1 MADELYR
8 REQFDEA
15 IKEFDRV
22 LERKPGHFWAQY
34 LDALCLLRQHRP
46 AEARALL
53 GACLAQRPDFVWLY
67 LLRGFAHQEL
77 QDWAAADSDFQKAAQ
92 MPLDDNARYVLL
104 VNRGV
109 LRVRTDRID
118 DAVADLDAAIKL
130 KPNAYQAFV
139 NLAQAYR
146 RLDKLDLA
154 LEQLRSRRR
163 ARAGPGPPRPPAG
176 PAPPG
181 TQRAGPRPDRTS
193 TGRSSARTRTAPT
206 GSTTRSNAAG
216 CCCARARTPRRW
228 RHSTRPSPCARTI
241 RRPSACVRRPCSGWA
256 ASKRSSRRSIATSRR
271 ASRSRSVYRGR
282 GLARAELG
290 QYPGAIEDFTK
301 ALELHPTSAVQAYR
315 GWTYLVVD
323 APKLALRDFE
333 LAIEL
338 DPKNGDAY
346 CGRGFARAKLGR
358 HREAVAG
365 CRGSPPPRPDVA
377 ALALQRRPDLRPVPR
392 PARRRRALEL
402 IQQAL
407 SLLPDDQPSGLLVH
421 AHPEGCGHGRA
432 PPSSVVHPAR
442 IRALRAAIIHER
454 PRANRRDGRIH
465 RNGGGH
471 SGSSTATGWNVASCP
486 SSRRWSW
493 PCPCTSAS

>member
-15 IKEFDRV
+15 HKEFGRV
-22 LERKPGHFWAQY
+22 LERKPGHFWSQY
-34 LDALCLLRQHRP
+34 LDALCLLRQHQP

-92 MPLDDNARYVLL
+92 MRLDDNARYVLL

-109 LRVRTDRID
+109 LRVRMGRID
-118 DAVADLDAAIKL
+118 AAVADLDAAIKL

-146 RLDKLDLA
+146 RLDKMDLA
-154 LEQLRSRRR
+154 LAQLHR
-163 ARAGPGPPRPPAG
+163 AAALEPGLAHLDRLQARLHLERNEPDLALTYFDRAIGREDANSPYRIDDQIERGRLLLRLGKHAEALASFDAALALRKDDAQAQRLRGEALFRLGRFEEVVAAFDRYLEAG
-176 PAPPG
+176 KPLE
-181 TQRAGPRPDRTS
+181 
-193 TGRSSARTRTAPT
+193 
-206 GSTTRSNAAG
+206 
-216 CCCARARTPRRW
+216 
-228 RHSTRPSPCARTI
+228 
-241 RRPSACVRRPCSGWA
+241 V
-256 ASKRSSRRSIATSRR
+256 
-271 ASRSRSVYRGR
+271 VYRGR

-290 QYPGAIEDFTK
+290 QYPAAIEDFTK

-338 DPKNGDAY
+338 DPANADAY
-346 CGRGFARAKLGR
+346 CGRGFARAQTGL
-358 HREAVAG
+358 HREAIRDAEEALRRGPTSPRLLYNAARIYAQCPGPQAG
-365 CRGSPPPRPDVA
+365 P
-377 ALALQRRPDLRPVPR
+377 ALDLIH
-392 PARRRRALEL
+392 RALED
-402 IQQAL
+402 A
-407 SLLPDDQPSGLLVH
+407 PRRPPSGLLDH
-421 AHPEGCGHGRA
+421 ARPEGRGHGRA

-442 IRALRAAIIHER
+442 IPAHRAAVIHER
-454 PRANRRDGRIH
+454 PRSNRRDGRIH

-471 SGSSTATGWNVASCP
+471 SGPLTAIGWNVASCP

-493 PCPCTSAS
+493 RSPCTSAP

>member
-15 IKEFDRV
+15 HKEFDRV

-34 LDALCLLRQHRP
+34 LNALCLLRQHRP

-77 QDWAAADSDFQKAAQ
+77 QDWDAADSDFQKAAQ
-92 MPLDDNARYVLL
+92 MRLDDNARYVLL

-109 LRVRTDRID
+109 LRVRMGRID
-118 DAVADLDAAIKL
+118 AAVADLDAAIKL

-146 RLDKLDLA
+146 RLDKMDLA

-163 ARAGPGPPRPPAG
+163 ARAGPGPPRPPPG

-181 TQRAGPRPDRTS
+181 TQRAGPRPDLLRP
-193 TGRSSARTRTAPT
+193 GDRTRGREQPLPGRRPDRTRPAP
-206 GSTTRSNAAG
+206 AAPS
-216 CCCARARTPRRW
+216 ARTPRRW

-241 RRPSACVRRPCSGWA
+241 AQAQRLRAEALFRLGRFEEVVA
-256 ASKRSSRRSIATSRR
+256 AFDRYLEAGKPLEV
-271 ASRSRSVYRGR
+271 VYRGR

-338 DPKNGDAY
+338 DSGQRRRVLRPGLRPRTNGPAP
-346 CGRGFARAKLGR
+346 RG
-358 HREAVAG
+358 HRG
-365 CRGSPPPRPDVA
+365 CRRKLSAAARRRLACSTTPPGSTPSA
-377 ALALQRRPDLRPVPR
+377 
-392 PARRRRALEL
+392 PARR
-402 IQQAL
+402 
-407 SLLPDDQPSGLLVH
+407 P
-421 AHPEGCGHGRA
+421 A
-432 PPSSVVHPAR
+432 PPW
-442 IRALRAAIIHER
+442 
-454 PRANRRDGRIH
+454 
-465 RNGGGH
+465 
-471 SGSSTATGWNVASCP
+471 T
-486 SSRRWSW
+486 
-493 PCPCTSAS
+493 